1 MKDAAVF
8 PGQGAQAVGMGR
20 DFVDYDPIY
29 RETFDEASQTLG
41 FDLLKLCLEGPEDQ
55 LTLTY
60 HAQPA
65 ILTMS
70 IAIWRIIRRRI
81 PWKPAFV
88 AGHSLGEYAALVAA
102 GTLPFTDAV
111 RLVYYRGRFMQ
122 EAVPVGIGSMAA
134 IIGLDDETVSA
145 VCHEINQ
152 PDAVVQPANFNAP
165 GQVVIAGHKEA
176 VERAAEKLKALKARV
191 IPLKVSAPFHTVLM
205 KPAEERLAE
214 LIDIAPWSDPE
225 IPWFNN
231 VTAEPI
237 RDATTA
243 RETLKRQITAP
254 VLWTRI
260 VQGLAAQGVKRF
272 VEIGPGRVLAG
283 LIRRTLKTIPCV
295 SIYDVESLESF
306 LHSFTRAQS

>member
-1 MKDAAVF
+1 MKDAAVY

-20 DFVDYDPIY
+20 DFIDYDPIY

-70 IAIWRIIRRRI
+70 IAIWRIIQNRI
-81 PWKPAFV
+81 AWQPAFV

-102 GTLPFTDAV
+102 GALPFADAV

-122 EAVPVGIGSMAA
+122 EAVPVGIGAMAA
-134 IIGLDDETVSA
+134 IIGLDDETVTA
-145 VCHEINQ
+145 VCNEIHQ

-176 VERAAEKLKALKARV
+176 VVRAAEKLKSLKARV
-191 IPLKVSAPFHTVLM
+191 IPLKVSAPFHTILM

-214 LIDIAPWSDPE
+214 LIDIAPWSDLA

-237 RDATTA
+237 RDATLA

-260 VQGLAAQGVKRF
+260 VEGLVAHGVDRF
-272 VEIGPGRVLAG
+272 VEIGPGRILAG

-295 SIYDVESLESF
+295 SINQVEALETF
-306 LHSFTRAQS
+306 LNALSQDQS